1 VRRRIHDYARGTQE
15 ELTYRAIE
23 RRLPEFLRRHLL
35 HFEAAIHDSLVN
47 FSAGIAAGARVLDAG
62 AGERVHSKYFQR
74 QNYTAVD
81 LAVGDASWNYGRL
94 DAIADLTALPF
105 RSGYFDACINI
116 VTLEHVREPGCALR
130 EIERT
135 LAPGG
140 RLLIIVPHE
149 WEVHQ
154 SPHDYYRYTKHGVAY
169 LLKKAGFSEYTIE
182 PVGGYFRLLSR
193 RLLNGLQF
201 FPGLWFVVAAIFLA
215 PPALI
220 LPWFDSL
227 DRERNFTLGYICT
240 ARKRS

>member
-1 VRRRIHDYARGTQE
+1 
-15 ELTYRAIE
+15 LTYRAIE
-23 RRLPEFLRRHLL
+23 RRLPGFLRRRVLY
-35 HFEAAIHDSLVN
+35 FEAAIEDAVQDFAAES
-47 FSAGIAAGARVLDAG
+47 AAGERVLDAG
-62 AGERVHSKYFQR
+62 AGERVHAQYFARQR
-74 QNYTAVD
+74 YIAVD
-81 LAVGDASWNYGRL
+81 LGVGDSAWDYGKL

-105 RSGYFDACINI
+105 ANGCFQAIINI

-130 EIERT
+130 EMART

-140 RLLIIVPHE
+140 RLLMIVPQE

-154 SPHDYYRYTKHGVAY
+154 SPHDYYRYTRYGVEY
-169 LLKKAGFSEYTIE
+169 LLGEAGFQDFSIQ
-182 PVGGYFRLLSR
+182 PVGGYFRLLAR

-201 FPGLWFVVAAIFLA
+201 FPGLGFFVAALFLA

-220 LPWFDSL
+220 LPWFDGL

>member
-1 VRRRIHDYARGTQE
+1 LKYS
-15 ELTYRAIE
+15 AIE
-23 RRLPEFLRRHLL
+23 RHLPRFLRRYIL
-35 HFEAAIHDSLVN
+35 HFESAIDDALQTFAATLAKN
-47 FSAGIAAGARVLDAG
+47 ARVLDAG
-62 AGERVHSKYFQR
+62 AGERVHAAFFPERRYV
-74 QNYTAVD
+74 AVD
-81 LAVGDASWNYGRL
+81 LAVGDASWDYGKL
-94 DAIADLTALPF
+94 DAVADLAALPF
-105 RSGYFDACINI
+105 RDGSFDACINI

-140 RLLIIVPHE
+140 RLLLIVPHE

-154 SPHDYYRYTKHGVAY
+154 SPHDYYRYTRHGAAY
-169 LLKKAGFSEYTIE
+169 LLEKAGLCEIAIQ
-182 PVGGYFRLLSR
+182 PVGGYFRLISR

-201 FPGLWFVVAAIFLA
+201 FPGPLFFVAALFLA

-220 LPWFDSL
+220 LPCFDSL